1 VILTS
6 DPLTP
11 AESEGE
17 GVREEITSRK
27 RRRKRRSFRLAGP
40 AFWKRGAS

>member
-11 AESEGE
+11 AEGKGE

-27 RRRKRRSFRLAGP
+27 RRRKRRSFSPSILEEGC
-40 AFWKRGAS
+40 

>member
-27 RRRKRRSFRLAGP
+27 RRRKRSFRLAGP